1 MNISELIKKV
11 NEYNPS
17 FMYKNGKVGLS
28 MEVNKTWHIIEP
40 KEEDKKKI
48 NINYNNG
55 KVVYT
60 CSIDNEDLLCGYVND
75 TVSLNKELE
84 KKVELYKTKVLE
96 LRELFL
102 GDIPYEE
109 LVTMK
114 FIYGKEN
121 KKKKNKKIN
130 KECVE
135 QVDYGL
141 DNELNNP
148 IDGEIDRKIEEIN
161 IKTEVE

>member
-1 MNISELIKKV
+1 MNISELIKKI

-48 NINYNNG
+48 NINYNNNG

-60 CSIDNEDLLCGYVND
+60 CLIDNEDLLCEYVND
-75 TVSLNKELE
+75 TVSLNRELE
-84 KKVELYKTKVLE
+84 KKVELYKVKVAE

-102 GDIPYEE
+102 GEISYEE
-109 LVTMK
+109 LATLRFV
-114 FIYGKEN
+114 YGKEN

-130 KECVE
+130 KESEE
-135 QVDYGL
+135 QVDYRL
-141 DNELNNP
+141 DNELNKP
-148 IDGEIDRKIEEIN
+148 IDGDIDKKLKN
-161 IKTEVE
+161 